1 MSKKHKKTNAMR
13 LLDQAK
19 IPYEEATIPYRDGSF
34 QLQAGKS
41 SYKTLVARSHDHE
54 IVVFVIPLDQEL
66 DLKQCARIINSKRVE
81 LVHVKELLGLTG
93 YMRGGCSPLGMKKNY
108 RTWYN
113 DSCLKEEKIFV
124 SAGERGKQIGL
135 DPRALIKV
143 TQGKVD
149 HLIR

>member
-19 IPYEEATIPYRDGSF
+19 ISYEEAIIPYRDGSF
-34 QLQAGKS
+34 QPQEGKS
-41 SYKTLVARSHDHE
+41 SYKTLVARTHDHE
-54 IVVFVIPLDQEL
+54 IVVFVIPLDQEF
-66 DLKQCARIINSKRVE
+66 DLKQCARVINSKRVE
-81 LVHVKELLGLTG
+81 LVHVKELLDLTG
-93 YMRGGCSPLGMKKNY
+93 YVRGGCSPLGMKKKY

-113 DSCLKEEKIFV
+113 DSCLKEEEIFV

-135 DPRALIKV
+135 DPKALIEV
-143 TQGKVD
+143 TQGKVG